1 VDAAF
6 EKDTRT
12 VRDTLRTHRYPDE
25 QERELQRLFL
35 SVPTYDGTLGVY
47 ENWRT
52 VVSEIT
58 SLDDPQVI
66 YLAQMCALLVDAPKQ
81 GLWVKPW
88 TKKEDRAKFGVH
100 HIPKWFADKLNK
112 LPDSEDDAPSTV
124 TLLERPLTTAMD
136 HLHETIRTEIESL
149 TQRAQNLIPTD
160 KASRMDP
167 DLSTPWY
174 KACEAATELG
184 DDLMLVDLRALK
196 DAVNAN
202 LDSYIQGVRD
212 VTGYVDRSEEG
223 LVRLGPSGDDDDD
236 DNDETTKPSGRKFRT
251 FMEVEEFHAEHF
263 FGIGQKGSLD
273 SVPFKTDLLVNEG
286 RMVTT
291 LKASYAYI
299 RTIEQERYSKY
310 CYVVAYD
317 ALARMK
323 SDANAK
329 KIKPNGLSSSL
340 VPSVYPAMTMD
351 RQWIRKE
358 KEVYQLKV

>member
-1 VDAAF
+1 MAF

-12 VRDTLRTHRYPDE
+12 VRDTLRSHRYPDE
-25 QERELQRLFL
+25 QERELQLMFL

-88 TKKEDRAKFGVH
+88 TKKEDRAKFSAH

-112 LPDSEDDAPSTV
+112 LPDGEEDASSTI

-149 TQRAQNLIPTD
+149 TQRAKDLIPID

-174 KACEAATELG
+174 KAWEAATELG
-184 DDLMLVDLRALK
+184 DDLMLVDLKTLK
-196 DAVNAN
+196 EAVDGN

-212 VTGYVDRSEEG
+212 VTGYIDWEEEQH
-223 LVRLGPSGDDDDD
+223 VRLGFSGDGDDKAA
-236 DNDETTKPSGRKFRT
+236 KPSFRKFRN
-251 FMEVEEFHAEHF
+251 FGEVEDFHAEHF

-273 SVPFKTDLLVNEG
+273 SALFKTDLLVNDG

-299 RTIEQERYSKY
+299 RTIDQERYSKY

-323 SDANAK
+323 ADANAK
-329 KIKPNGLSSSL
+329 KIKPNGLSFPFA
-340 VPSVYPAMTMD
+340 PSVYPAMTMD
-351 RQWIRKE
+351 RRWIRKE
-358 KEVYQLKV
+358 KEACQLNV